1 MSRFVFD
8 AASGNYVQ
16 QDVVSSATAND
27 VVNHDDYILSA
38 LAEIRKKIDAMQ
50 LILDSHHDEIC
61 KIITYLGEETED
73 EDFENNN

>member
-16 QDVVSSATAND
+16 QDVVSSATPND
-27 VVNHDDYILSA
+27 VVNHDDCISSA
-38 LAEIRKKIDAMQ
+38 LAEIRKKIEIMQ
-50 LILDSHHDEIC
+50 AILDSHHDEISQ
-61 KIITYLGEETED
+61 IIIYLGEETEE

>member
-1 MSRFVFD
+1 MTRFVFD

-16 QDVVSSATAND
+16 QDVVSSATPND
-27 VVNHDDYILSA
+27 VVNHDDRILSD

-50 LILDSHHDEIC
+50 AILDSHHDEIC
-61 KIITYLGEETED
+61 QIITYLGEETEE

>member
-16 QDVVSSATAND
+16 QDVVSSATSND
-27 VVNHDDYILSA
+27 VVNHDDCILSA
-38 LAEIRKKIDAMQ
+38 LAEIEKIDAMQ

>member
-16 QDVVSSATAND
+16 QDVVSSATPND
-27 VVNHDDYILSA
+27 VVNHDDRILSA

-61 KIITYLGEETED
+61 QIITYLGEETEE